1 MASKRFFFV
10 ITNHAQLQLALGELL
25 DAGLDAKAANWNPDV
40 VTNPPARAGVT
51 VPEAQKDE
59 ASEILTGINI
69 SFVPF
74 GRSCNA
80 MNASTDKT
88 GPDAS

>member
-1 MASKRFFFV
+1 MKRFLFV
-10 ITNHAQLQLALGELL
+10 ITDRTQLQSALDKLI
-25 DAGLDAKAANWNPDV
+25 DAGFDAKPANWNPDV

-59 ASEILTGINI
+59 ANRTLAAASL

-74 GRSCNA
+74 GPI
-80 MNASTDKT
+80 T
-88 GPDAS
+88 P